1 MSKGLLFW
9 IIMIA
14 WLLFGLWAFWPSSG
28 GTYRPLGFNAM
39 LFILLGLLGWQ
50 SFGQP
55 VK

>member
-14 WLLFGLWAFWPSSG
+14 WLLFGLWAFWPQSG